1 MDTPQFQRLRDL
13 KQLGV
18 TYYAFAGGAHNRF
31 EHSVGVSHLVSAVG
45 RVFPARAK
53 TVCPSTPSPRRAK

>member
-18 TYYAFAGGAHNRF
+18 TYYVFPGASHNRF
-31 EHSVGVSHLVSAVG
+31 EHSVGTAYLAWSVAG
-45 RVFPARAK
+45 RLMMLQVHR
-53 TVCPSTPSPRRAK
+53 